1 MGRLAG
7 ILGALVVAGILAV
20 VLWPHGGDHGR
31 ADFFADESYNFETLR
46 VLDDIAVAGGDIS
59 DVLITVGSIRA
70 GSADDWYRAWT
81 AAGERAAALASR
93 TRDARSKGTALL
105 RAHTYYRTAE
115 FFLSPTDPRRAA
127 SFKSNVAAFYEG
139 LQALRVSYERIAVPY
154 GKYHLNAVY
163 YPGPAGSEARPLLVV
178 VGGYDSTMEE
188 LYLLIGYA
196 AVQHGYSVLTYEG
209 PGQGSVLRQ
218 QGMHMQADWEKPNS
232 AVLDQFLGTHP
243 KPSKIVLLGA
253 SLGAYLAARAA
264 AFDPR
269 VDGVVAYDA
278 WFDGYAIATRNI
290 PPPAL
295 WLHARG
301 YDHMLNSFARR
312 TSVPG
317 AKWSQE
323 NGMWVFGV
331 SEPTQVLDAFKAYT
345 VAPVAD
351 RITQDVLLLA
361 GTADLFIPVNQLDQ
375 ERNALSRAHSVT
387 TIVFDR
393 DSGGSL
399 HCQIGAPSLWQ
410 GVLFD
415 WLTAK
420 FPNAGSRWRS

>member
-1 MGRLAG
+1 
-7 ILGALVVAGILAV
+7 
-20 VLWPHGGDHGR
+20 
-31 ADFFADESYNFETLR
+31 
-46 VLDDIAVAGGDIS
+46 
-59 DVLITVGSIRA
+59 
-70 GSADDWYRAWT
+70 
-81 AAGERAAALASR
+81 LASR
-93 TRDARSKGTALL
+93 TQDARSKGTALL

-139 LQALRVSYERIAVPY
+139 LQALKVSYERIAVPH
-154 GKYHLNAVY
+154 GRDHLNAVY

-196 AVQHGYSVLTYEG
+196 ALQHGYSVLTYEG

-218 QGMHMQADWEKPNS
+218 QGLHMQADWEKPNS
-232 AVLDQFLGTHP
+232 AVLDQFLSTHP

-253 SLGAYLAARAA
+253 SLGADLAARAA

-278 WFDGYAIATRNI
+278 FFDGYAIATHNI
-290 PPPAL
+290 PSLAL
-295 WLHARG
+295 WLHAHG
-301 YDHMLNSFARR
+301 YDHLLNSLARGN
-312 TSVPG
+312 SDSG
-317 AKWSQE
+317 AKWAQE

-345 VAPVAD
+345 IAPVAD

-375 ERNALSRAHSVT
+375 ERNALSRAHSVSAV
-387 TIVFDR
+387 VFDR

-420 FPNAGSRWRS
+420 FPNAGSQS